1 MKTAHIVCTIA
12 FITSAA
18 WALFIR
24 WLCALWHWPWA
35 VSLIAFVIIFVVTL
49 FALALVSVSGPVVEL

>member
-1 MKTAHIVCTIA
+1 MKTAHIIFAIA

-24 WLCALWHWPWA
+24 WLCALYHWPWT
-35 VSLIAFVIIFVVTL
+35 VSLISFVVIFVVTL
-49 FALALVSVSGPVVEL
+49 FALALVSVSGPVVER